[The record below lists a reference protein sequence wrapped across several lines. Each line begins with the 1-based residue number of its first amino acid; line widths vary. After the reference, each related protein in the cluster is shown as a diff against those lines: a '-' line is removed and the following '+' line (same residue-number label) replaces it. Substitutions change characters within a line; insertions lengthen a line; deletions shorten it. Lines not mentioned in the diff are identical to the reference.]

1 MYLVLV
7 TVSVLFDIIK
17 FAGLPSFDKMT
28 SGEGFGATLWIF
40 IFLLKPIMDVH
51 AKKRSLSTK
60 HPLRYQDLGFGE
72 AGLIPFTPGKK
83 PGQVVHPRLK

>member
-40 IFLLKPIMDVH
+40 IFLLKPIIVGTIYGYEKYEKEDAVGGN
-51 AKKRSLSTK
+51 AWTQLEVGDRN
-60 HPLRYQDLGFGE
+60 DE
-72 AGLIPFTPGKK
+72 IAE
-83 PGQVVHPRLK
+83 